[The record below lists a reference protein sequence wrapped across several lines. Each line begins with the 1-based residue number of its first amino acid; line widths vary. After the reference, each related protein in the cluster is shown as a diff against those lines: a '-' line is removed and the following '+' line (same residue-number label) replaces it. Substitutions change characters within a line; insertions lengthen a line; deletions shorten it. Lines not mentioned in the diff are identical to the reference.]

1 MAEDIKI
8 TIIDRE
14 GQTHVIDAPT
24 DMGMNMMEVVRAYEL
39 VEEGT
44 FGICGGM
51 LMCASCQCYMIN
63 GEEVELPEMG
73 DEEDSLLA
81 SDARNVKPTS
91 RLSCQI
97 PADEKVEGLVFE
109 IAPIG

>member
-1 MAEDIKI
+1 MSDVKV

-14 GQTHVIDAPT
+14 GVEHEIMAPT
-24 DMGMNMMEVVRAYEL
+24 DMSMNLMETIRAYEL

-51 LMCASCQCYMIN
+51 LMCASCQCYKLSDT
-63 GEEVELPEMG
+63 EVPEMG
-73 DEEDSLLA
+73 DEEELLLY
-81 SDARNVKPTS
+81 SDGVNVKENS

-97 PADEKVEGLVFE
+97 PITMDIEGLKVE
-109 IAPIG
+109 IAPEP

>member
-1 MAEDIKI
+1 MSDVKV

-14 GQTHVIDAPT
+14 GVEHEIMAPT
-24 DMGMNMMEVVRAYEL
+24 DMSMNLMETIRAYEL

-51 LMCASCQCYMIN
+51 LMCASCQCYKLSYT
-63 GEEVELPEMG
+63 EVPEMG
-73 DEEDSLLA
+73 DEEESLLY
-81 SDARNVKPTS
+81 SDGVNVKENS

-97 PADEKVEGLVFE
+97 PITMDIEGLKVE
-109 IAPIG
+109 IAPEP

>member
-1 MAEDIKI
+1 MSDVKV

-14 GQTHVIDAPT
+14 GVEHEIMAPT
-24 DMGMNMMEVVRAYEL
+24 DMSMNLMETIRAYEL

-51 LMCASCQCYMIN
+51 LMCASCQCYKLSDT
-63 GEEVELPEMG
+63 EVPEMG
-73 DEEDSLLA
+73 DEEESLLD
-81 SDARNVKPTS
+81 SDGVNVKENS

-97 PADEKVEGLVFE
+97 PITMDIEGLKVE
-109 IAPIG
+109 IAPEP